1 VYQPVV
7 ERADQDQVVQIRGAA
22 LRSPHDV
29 VRFGER
35 SSTATGEDA
44 AAIAMA
50 DLSDHPE
57 GGSRRIRPR
66 TTDAGGPRPRYHRAV
81 DRLLVTGGARLEGR
95 VRVSGA
101 KNAALKHMAAA
112 LLAPGRTTLHDV
124 PRILDCVL
132 MGRVLEH
139 LGVPVTWDG
148 DSVSIDASTVTSIE
162 APYELVRQMR
172 ASIVVLGPLLARRGT
187 ARVAL
192 PGGDEIGS
200 RPIDLHLAGLHKMGA
215 TIGLEHGFVVAD
227 APRGLQGTVITLDYP
242 SVGATENLM
251 MAAVAARGTTV
262 IDNAARE
269 PEIADTAALL
279 NAMGAEVHGA
289 GTSTLQIEGVDA
301 FVPAEHRTIP
311 DRIEA
316 GTWACA
322 AVATRGDVVI
332 EGARGDHLDLL
343 SSKIAD
349 AGARVDLVE
358 DGIRVRQEVRPRAV
372 DFVTLPYPGLATDFQ
387 PILMA
392 ALAVAHGTSI
402 ATENVFESRFLY
414 VDELRRMGA
423 DIRTEGHHAVIRGVE
438 RLSAAPVRALDIR
451 AGAAMVIAALCADG
465 VSEVADVHHI
475 DRGYEDLERKLTGLG
490 AQVRREG
497 GAVVLPDPAEAR

>member
-1 VYQPVV
+1 
-7 ERADQDQVVQIRGAA
+7 
-22 LRSPHDV
+22 
-29 VRFGER
+29 
-35 SSTATGEDA
+35 
-44 AAIAMA
+44 M
-50 DLSDHPE
+50 
-57 GGSRRIRPR
+57 
-66 TTDAGGPRPRYHRAV
+66 
-81 DRLLVTGGARLEGR
+81 DRLLVTGGARLEGT

-112 LLAPGRTTLHDV
+112 LLAPGRTTLRNV

-139 LGVPVTWDG
+139 LGVPATWDG
-148 DSVSIDASTVTSIE
+148 DAVEIDASTITSVE

-172 ASIVVLGPLLARRGT
+172 ASIVVLGPLLARCRH
-187 ARVAL
+187 ARVSM

-200 RPIDLHLAGLHKMGA
+200 RPIDMHLAGLQRMGA
-215 TIGLEHGFVVAD
+215 DIRLEHGFVVAE
-227 APRGLQGTVITLDYP
+227 APNGLRGTVVTLDYP

-269 PEIADTAALL
+269 PEIADTAAFLS
-279 NAMGAEVHGA
+279 AMGSRIDGA
-289 GTSTLQIEGVDA
+289 GTSTLEIQGVEG
-301 FVPAEHRTIP
+301 FSPADHRTIP

-316 GTWACA
+316 GTWAAA
-322 AVATRGDVVI
+322 AVATLGDVTI
-332 EGARGDHLDLL
+332 EQGRPDHLDLML
-343 SSKIAD
+343 AKLAD
-349 AGARVDLVE
+349 AGAEVSIVDA
-358 DGIRVRQEVRPRAV
+358 GIRIRQQERPHAI

-387 PILMA
+387 PILLA
-392 ALAVAHGTSI
+392 ALSVARGTGI

-423 DIRTEGHHAVIRGVE
+423 DIRTEGHHAVVRGVD

-465 VSEVADVHHI
+465 ETEISEVHHI
-475 DRGYEDLERKLTGLG
+475 DRGYEDIERKLRALG
-490 AQVRREG
+490 AQVRRDGHPTVIPE
-497 GAVVLPDPAEAR
+497 PAEAR